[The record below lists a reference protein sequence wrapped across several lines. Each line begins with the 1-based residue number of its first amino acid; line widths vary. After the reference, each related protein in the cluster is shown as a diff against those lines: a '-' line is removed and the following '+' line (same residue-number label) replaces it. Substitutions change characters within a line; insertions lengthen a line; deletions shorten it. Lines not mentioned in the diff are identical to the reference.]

1 VTACPRCEFNGLVA
15 GACPRCGYGVTYRR
29 PKARQR
35 PHAATSQ
42 AAYGGL
48 SHVRVQELY
57 ERLLDALRELG
68 EATRDELSVRTG
80 VPINVVTPRVREL
93 LDAGRIVE
101 TGRTRLTR
109 AGREAKL
116 LALARRAEEPAMM
129 RMLL

>member
-1 VTACPRCEFNGLVA
+1 MTACPRCEFNGLVA

-48 SHVRVQELY
+48 SHARVQELY

-116 LALARRAEEPAMM
+116 LASVRRAEVPETTG
-129 RMLL
+129 RLL